1 MSKSNSPTRTLFY
14 RGTEYVQPEHVAVT
28 PTATISDSRFCYRGV
43 RLSDPASTVDLLPP
57 AMQLAI
63 AEKVRRYA
71 FALHQRVD
79 HLFARLMLLQWLA
92 CIAAVLIISPR
103 TWIGAENHVNE
114 HLWFAILIGGLICS
128 LPIWLA
134 HTRAGHLS
142 TRMVIA
148 TSQVLF
154 SCLLIHVTGG
164 RIETHFHV
172 FASLAFLAAYRDWR
186 VLVPATL
193 VVAADHFVRG
203 IWWPQ
208 SVFGIVTASPWRWT
222 EHAGWVLFEDVL
234 LFLMIRQSVAEM
246 YELATNTTRIEL
258 AAEEIREAKEQAEA
272 ANRSKSEFLANMS
285 HEIRT
290 PLNGILGFTELL
302 LRGADQGDEAERTDF
317 LKTIRSSGRHLLEL
331 INDILD
337 ISKIEA
343 GQLQVEEISFS
354 PHQVMA
360 EVVSVM
366 RVPAQKKGI
375 SLDYRWESGVPDY
388 VRSDPHRLKQ
398 LLMNLINNAIKFTDE
413 GSVILAAKVENTRPA
428 GTLHLEVR
436 DTGIGIPADKL
447 DTIFQPFVQADSSV
461 TRKYGGTGLG
471 LAISRRIAQALG
483 GDLSVKSTPGQGSS
497 FSATINIGELNDVK
511 FRDQPPAPQA
521 GDVRQASSNNM
532 SLAGVRVL
540 LVDDGETNRK
550 LIGLLLTRAN
560 AVVETAENGA
570 LAVHAVEQGQF
581 DVILMDMQMPVM
593 DGYTATRCIRE
604 SGFQG
609 PIIALTAH
617 AMKGDQQKCEAAGC
631 SGYLSKPINMDELI
645 ATLRRSAD
653 DDQTRSTAT
662 ASGDPKMLEQNRT
675 LYSTLP
681 TDDPA
686 IREIVQEFVDSV
698 PDRINAM
705 CAALEANEY
714 DELARLAHALKGCG
728 GTAGFNCLTQ
738 PAGQI
743 EQLAKTH
750 QADSIETALNELKEL
765 RPLLEVCAGNVT
777 PN

>member
-1 MSKSNSPTRTLFY
+1 MPTSNTRD
-14 RGTEYVQPEHVAVT
+14 RR
-28 PTATISDSRFCYRGV
+28 ICYRGV
-43 RLSDPASTVDLLPP
+43 AVADPISDAEMSSP
-57 AMQLAI
+57 AMQAVV
-63 AEKVRRYA
+63 AEKVRRNA
-71 FALHQRVD
+71 FELHKCID
-79 HLFARLMLLQWLA
+79 HIFARLMLLQWLA
-92 CIAAVLIISPR
+92 CVAAVLIVSPR

-114 HLWFAILIGGLICS
+114 HLWFAILIGGLLCS

-148 TSQVLF
+148 TSQMLF

-172 FASLAFLAAYRDWR
+172 FVSLAFLAAYRDWR

-258 AAEEIREAKEQAEA
+258 AAEEIRVAKEQADA

-302 LRGADQGDEAERTDF
+302 LRGADQGNELERTDF

-343 GQLQVEEISFS
+343 GQLQVEDISFS

-375 SLDYRWESGVPDY
+375 TLDYRWESGVPAY

-398 LLMNLINNAIKFTDE
+398 LLMNLMNNAIKFTSE
-413 GSVILAAKVENTRPA
+413 GSVMLIAKIEDTKPNGR
-428 GTLHLEVR
+428 LRLEVR
-436 DTGIGIPADKL
+436 DSGIGIPADKL

-471 LAISRRIAQALG
+471 LAISLRIAQALG
-483 GDLSVKSTPGQGSS
+483 GDLSVKSTPGQGST
-497 FSATINIGELNDVK
+497 FSATIDIGELKDVMIT
-511 FRDQPPAPQA
+511 DQPTTQV
-521 GDVRQASSNNM
+521 GDVRQESSTNM
-532 SLAGVRVL
+532 SLNGVRVL
-540 LVDDGETNRK
+540 LVDDGDTNRK
-550 LIGLLLTRAN
+550 LISLLLTRAN
-560 AVVETAENGA
+560 AVVEIAENGA
-570 LAVHAVEQGQF
+570 LAVHAVEHGEF
-581 DVILMDMQMPVM
+581 DMILMDMQMPVM
-593 DGYTATRCIRE
+593 DGYTATRRIRE
-604 SGFQG
+604 MGFQG

-631 SGYLSKPINMDELI
+631 SGYLSKPVNMDELI
-645 ATLRRSAD
+645 ATLKS
-653 DDQTRSTAT
+653 STAAESMHDGSSVLGEAKMANQRT
-662 ASGDPKMLEQNRT
+662 ALH
-675 LYSTLP
+675 STLP

-686 IREIVQEFVDSV
+686 IREIVQEFVNSL
-698 PDRINAM
+698 PGRIEAM
-705 CAALEANEY
+705 CAALDANEY
-714 DELARLAHALKGCG
+714 DELVQLAHSLKGCG
-728 GTAGFNCLTQ
+728 GTAGFGCFTQ

-743 EQLAKTH
+743 EQSAKT
-750 QADSIETALNELKEL
+750 QETNDIKASLNELKSL
-765 RPLLEVCAGNVT
+765 SQLLEV
-777 PN
+777 